1 MKSITLPAEHYA
13 ASWKSEIRPHAEI
26 NALGKRYAET
36 HDQDVLLELCQCFH
50 GYLMKYLVMICRG
63 HLPVVGVGRHPGSI
77 SKDTKPLLRY
87 FLPKGAPVNRLS
99 LMKVVKHF
107 HLVFKGMETEEIYD
121 VLMEQLIATINGY
134 DPNYKQKVKQVVEVI
149 SRELSKRKSFR
160 AADVQRYLEFDCSK
174 HLRLLCRR
182 GFLEVVPGREEGETT
197 KFQRLH
203 WPAPA
208 GFFEGDGTVIGLA
221 YYIQK
226 WFKYALQDW
235 IARHS
240 REIEVSVV
248 SIPSKTGPPPGPALS
263 VSRSPAGTTMPFWA
277 RWLAPTA
284 TIARITESY
293 LKSNSA

>member
-1 MKSITLPAEHYA
+1 MKSVALSAEHYA
-13 ASWKSEIRPHAEI
+13 ACWKSEGSIRPHAEI

-63 HLPVVGVGRHPGSI
+63 HLPVVGVGRNPGNI
-77 SKDTKPLLRY
+77 NKDTKPLLQY
-87 FLPKGAPVNRLS
+87 FLPKGAPINRMS

-107 HLVFKGMETEEIYD
+107 HLAFKGMETEEVYD

-134 DPNYKQKVKQVVEVI
+134 DPTYKIKVRQVVEVLN
-149 SRELSKRKSFR
+149 RELPKRKQFR
-160 AADVQRYLEFDCSK
+160 AADVQRYLDFDCSK
-174 HLRLLCRR
+174 HIRLLCRR
-182 GFLEVVPGREEGETT
+182 GFLEVVPGTEEGE
-197 KFQRLH
+197 KPRIQRRN
-203 WPAPA
+203 WPPPA

-240 REIEVSVV
+240 REIEATRAGFV
-248 SIPSKTGPPPGPALS
+248 GES
-263 VSRSPAGTTMPFWA
+263 VSGRDNNALLGQVDRANGNYRTDNGELLEVELGMMKKAS
-277 RWLAPTA
+277 AP
-284 TIARITESY
+284 
-293 LKSNSA
+293 